1 MEKAPYLNDIVSDS
15 SNVQVYWLL
24 TKDKVRI
31 RVAIWQGGERG
42 TIFILTGRT
51 EYIEKYDAIANL
63 FSKKGYNVVIND
75 WRGQGLSQRFLPN
88 SNIGHVE
95 KFSDYQL
102 DLDEVIDTAVKLELP
117 QPFFQVSHSMGGC
130 IGLRTIHQNNVFKSS
145 VFTGPMWKIHGK
157 PLMLAA
163 KYVTTLAVAL
173 GLGKRLI
180 IGADERNYL
189 HLSTPEKN
197 SLTTDP
203 ETFLFLKSQIETHP
217 ELNVGGP
224 SWRWLLEAI
233 RESDYLLS
241 LPSPDANALVILGTD
256 EVLVDMNTIISYCQD
271 WSKVSLEIIPET
283 KHEILMES
291 KVSRDYALTQIYS
304 FLES

>member
-1 MEKAPYLNDIVSDS
+1 MEKAPYLNDIVSDPCD
-15 SNVQVYWLL
+15 VQAYWLL

-51 EYIEKYDAIANL
+51 EYIEKYAAIANL
-63 FSKKGYNVVIND
+63 FSKKGYNVVIHD

-102 DLDEVIDTAVKLELP
+102 DLDEVIDTAENLELP

-130 IGLRTIHQNNVFKSS
+130 IGLRTLHQKNVFKSS

-163 KYVTTLAVAL
+163 KYVTALAVAL

-203 ETFLFLKSQIETHP
+203 ETFLFLKSQIEIHP

-224 SWRWLLEAI
+224 SWRWLEAAI
-233 RESDYLLS
+233 KESDFLIS
-241 LPSPDANALVILGTD
+241 RPPPDASALVILGTE

-271 WSKVSLEIIPET
+271 WNKVNLEIIPET
-283 KHEILMES
+283 KHEVLMES
-291 KVSRDYALTQIYS
+291 KVSRDYALNQIFS

>member
-1 MEKAPYLNDIVSDS
+1 MEKAPYLNDIISDS
-15 SNVQVYWLL
+15 SDVQAYWLL

-51 EYIEKYDAIANL
+51 EYIEKYAAIANL
-63 FSKKGYNVVIND
+63 FLKKGYNVVIHD

-88 SNIGHVE
+88 SNIGHVG

-102 DLDEVIDTAVKLELP
+102 DLDEVIDTAANLELP

-130 IGLRTIHQNNVFKSS
+130 IGLRTIHHNKVFKSS

-157 PLMLAA
+157 SLMLVA
-163 KYVTTLAVAL
+163 KYISSLVVSS
-173 GLGKRLI
+173 GFGERMI

-197 SLTTDP
+197 DLTSDP
-203 ETFLFLKSQIETHP
+203 DTFLFLKSQIDTHP

-224 SWRWLLEAI
+224 SWRWLWAAI

-241 LPSPDANALVILGTD
+241 QPPPDASALVILGTD
-256 EVLVDMNTIISYCQD
+256 EVLVDINTIITFCQG
-271 WSKVSLEIIPET
+271 WTKVKLEIIPET
-283 KHEILMES
+283 KHEVLMES
-291 KVSRDYALTQIYS
+291 KVSRDYALNQIFS